1 MAYNMKQKIPHT
13 NPDAVSRSLT
23 ATFRWSNFYK
33 ILLLVIFLGTA
44 FDNMDQV
51 TCSFILPMMRMEWN
65 LNYIQGSYMPTAAL
79 FGTCVGAIFWGMIG
93 DRIGRRR
100 ALMYTILLFSITNL
114 IQTHSWNYVQFTIT
128 CFFMGVG
135 VGGEIPLAFTLLS
148 EFLPAHLRTRTE
160 LVLGILAI
168 VLGYAFSAISA
179 HFLLP
184 VAGWKSLFYVQAL
197 PALLV
202 VVVRFRFPESP
213 RYLLAAGKEDEA
225 WRVAAKIKEH
235 TGGNYDPLDDVEAS
249 LSIEDKRQSPIKSLR
264 MLWHNI
270 YRQRTIANWLFGFC
284 VGFFEFAFIIWL
296 PTTLKNLGYSDAQS
310 VNYPLLINFFAIPSV
325 FVALYLLRKGG
336 SKLVLTLYPLVAG
349 VFMLILGGFL
359 PQIAAQ
365 PVLLV
370 LVGGVIFFF
379 GTTLLGI
386 FPPYSSEVYPTEVR
400 GTGSGWAA
408 GFTRIGS
415 FLGPLVG
422 GVLLSL
428 GVSAQIALMI
438 FGAPLL
444 IGALVML
451 LYGVQTHNQALEHIS
466 PSYVGN
472 ASARKEEVYGRK

>member
-1 MAYNMKQKIPHT
+1 VVT
-13 NPDAVSRSLT
+13 R
-23 ATFRWSNFYK
+23 FRWSNFYI

-65 LNYIQGSYMPTAAL
+65 LNYIQGSYMPAGAL
-79 FGTCVGAIFWGMIG
+79 LGTCVGAIFWGTIG

-100 ALMYTILLFSITNL
+100 ALMYTILLFAVTNL
-114 IQTHSWNYVQFTIT
+114 IQTHSWNYVQFCIT

-135 VGGEIPLAFTLLS
+135 VGGEIPLAFTMLS
-148 EFLPAHLRTRTE
+148 EFMPAHLRTRTE
-160 LVLGILAI
+160 MVVGILAI
-168 VLGYAFSAISA
+168 VLGYAFAAVSA

-184 VAGWKSLFYVQAL
+184 LFGWKSLFYVQAL

-202 VVVRFRFPESP
+202 VVVRFKFPESP
-213 RYLLAAGKEDEA
+213 RYLLSAGQKEEA
-225 WRVAAKIKEH
+225 WRVAAEIKRM
-235 TGGNYDPLDDVEAS
+235 TKGGYDPLDDALAG
-249 LSIEDKRQSPIKSLR
+249 LSQEDKRLSPLAGLR
-264 MLWHNI
+264 LLWRDL
-270 YRQRTIANWLFGFC
+270 YRQRTVANWLFGFFI
-284 VGFFEFAFIIWL
+284 GFFEFAFIIWL

-310 VNYPLLINFFAIPSV
+310 INYPMLINFFAIPSV
-325 FVALYLLRKGG
+325 FLALLLLRKGG

-386 FPPYSSEVYPTEVR
+386 FPPYSAEVYPTEVR
-400 GTGSGWAA
+400 GTGAGWAS

-415 FLGPLVG
+415 FIGPLLG
-422 GVLLSL
+422 GVLLDL
-428 GVSAQIALMI
+428 GISAQTELVI

-444 IGALVML
+444 IGALVMWR
-451 LYGVQTHNQALEHIS
+451 YGVQTQNQSLEQIS
-466 PSYVGN
+466 PSLLQER
-472 ASARKEEVYGRK
+472 SEVKAGD